1 MTPTTA
7 PLVPHPRSSNRMGS
21 ATASDSAAGFTAR
34 RTPGNQEADDDRFY
48 QALVPFDSFDDV
60 MRRDRYRPLPDDWI
74 IAVTDVSHSTEAI
87 EQGRYREVNTAGAAV
102 LAAVSNALPDLQFPF
117 TFGGDG
123 ASFAAPGAYSSIIK
137 DTLAKTAAWAEDAL
151 SLTLRTAVIPI
162 ADIRAQRLDVLVA
175 RFAPSS
181 NVTYAMFAGGGLA
194 WAERKLKQG
203 SYIVPRAPMGVTAD
217 LTGLSCQFA
226 PISTKNGVILSL
238 IVVPGD
244 DPTSFVELI
253 QELLRTLRSDDPSLH
268 PLPAEGPLPAW
279 TGDHLDHAIKTGSRK
294 MPFAAWAVKCL
305 RAILARVGTLLGI
318 PVGNFYEARFRRE
331 LVENTDFRKFDDGLR
346 MTVDC
351 SSDLADVIDA
361 RLEEAQRQDV
371 CFFGTHR
378 QLAANLTCFVP
389 SHTQANHVHF
399 VDGASG
405 GYAFAAVKLKRSVAS
420 SLGTQRARASAAH
433 VQPIR
438 DSV

>member
-1 MTPTTA
+1 M
-7 PLVPHPRSSNRMGS
+7 VDGS
-21 ATASDSAAGFTAR
+21 EADFEVGLF
-34 RTPGNQEADDDRFY
+34 RTKVEQEADDDRFY
-48 QALVPFDSFDDV
+48 QALVPFNSFDDV

-87 EQGRYREVNTAGAAV
+87 EQGRYREVNTVGAAV

-123 ASFAAPGAYSSIIK
+123 ASFATPGAYSSIIK

-151 SLTLRTAVIPI
+151 GLTLRIAVVPI
-162 ADIRAQRLDVLVA
+162 ADIRAQHLDVLVA

-194 WAERKLKQG
+194 WAERNLKQG
-203 SYIVPRAPMGVTAD
+203 SYTLPRAPMGVTAD

-226 PISTKNGVILSL
+226 PIRTKHGVILSL
-238 IVVPGD
+238 IVVPRD
-244 DPTSFVELI
+244 DPISFVELI
-253 QELLRTLRSDDPSLH
+253 QEILRTLRSDDPGLH

-279 TGDHLDHAIKTGSRK
+279 TGDHLDNAIKTGSRK
-294 MPFAAWAVKCL
+294 KPFAAWAATCL
-305 RAILARVGTLLGI
+305 RAILARVSTVLGI
-318 PVGNFYEARFRRE
+318 PIGGFHEVRFRRE

-351 SSDLADVIDA
+351 SSELADVIDA
-361 RLEEAQRQDV
+361 RLEEAQRRGA

-389 SHTQANHVHF
+389 SPTQANHVHF

-405 GYAFAAVKLKRSVAS
+405 GYAFAAVNLKRNIAS
-420 SLGTQRARASAAH
+420 SLSGSMRKVGRPKFAPEIGS
-433 VQPIR
+433 
-438 DSV
+438 

>member
-7 PLVPHPRSSNRMGS
+7 PLVSHPCLSNRMCC
-21 ATASDSAAGFTAR
+21 ATASDSPAGFTA
-34 RTPGNQEADDDRFY
+34 THTVGDQEAEDDRFY
-48 QALVPFDSFDDV
+48 QALVPFDAFDDV

-87 EQGRYREVNTAGAAV
+87 EKGRYREVNAAGAAV
-102 LAAVSNALPDLQFPF
+102 LAAVGNALPDLQFPF

-151 SLTLRTAVIPI
+151 GLTLRTAVIPI
-162 ADIRAQRLDVLVA
+162 ADIRARHLDVLVA

-203 SYIVPRAPMGVTAD
+203 VYNVSRAPMGVTAD

-226 PISTKNGVILSL
+226 PITTKNGVILSL
-238 IVVPGD
+238 IVVPRD
-244 DPTSFVELI
+244 DPTSFMELI
-253 QELLRTLRSDDPSLH
+253 QEVLRTLRSDDPGLH

-279 TGDHLDHAIKTGSRK
+279 TGDHLYHAIKTGSRK
-294 MPFAAWAVKCL
+294 MPFASWAAKCL
-305 RAILARVGTLLGI
+305 RAILARVGTLLRI
-318 PVGNFYEARFRRE
+318 PVGDFYEARFRRE
-331 LVENTDFRKFDDGLR
+331 LVANTDYRKFDDGLR

-351 SSDLADVIDA
+351 SSELADVIDA
-361 RLEEAQRQDV
+361 RLDEAQRRGA

-389 SHTQANHVHF
+389 SPTQANHLHF

-405 GYAFAAVKLKRSVAS
+405 GYAFAAANLKRSVAS
-420 SLGTQRARASAAH
+420 SLGTQGVRASAAH
-433 VQPIR
+433 IQPIKH
-438 DSV
+438 SV

>member
-1 MTPTTA
+1 MI
-7 PLVPHPRSSNRMGS
+7 VDRSEPDFEVGLFQTRIEQAEN
-21 ATASDSAAGFTAR
+21 DL
-34 RTPGNQEADDDRFY
+34 FY
-48 QALVPFDSFDDV
+48 PAIVPFDSFDDV
-60 MRRDRYRPLPDDWI
+60 MRRDRYRRLPDDWI

-123 ASFAAPGAYSSIIK
+123 ASFAVPGAYLSIVK
-137 DTLAKTAAWAEDAL
+137 DTLAKTAAWAEDVL
-151 SLTLRTAVIPI
+151 GLTLRTAVIPI
-162 ADIRAQRLDVLVA
+162 ADIRARHLDVLVA

-203 SYIVPRAPMGVTAD
+203 CYALRRAPTGVTAD

-226 PISTKNGVILSL
+226 PIRTKHGVILSL
-238 IVVPGD
+238 IVVPRD

-253 QELLRTLRSDDPSLH
+253 QEILRTLRSDDPGLH
-268 PLPAEGPLPAW
+268 PLPAKGPLPAW
-279 TGDHLDHAIKTGSRK
+279 TGDQLDRAIKTGSRK
-294 MPFAAWAVKCL
+294 KRFAMAATCL
-305 RAILARVGTLLGI
+305 RGILARVSNLLGI
-318 PVGNFYEARFRRE
+318 PIGGLHAVRFQRE

-351 SSDLADVIDA
+351 SSELADAIDA
-361 RLEEAQRQDV
+361 RLEEAQRRGA
-371 CFFGTHR
+371 CFFGTYR
-378 QLAANLTCFVP
+378 QLAATLTCFVP
-389 SHTQANHVHF
+389 SPAQANHVHF

-405 GYAFAAVKLKRSVAS
+405 GYAFAAVNLKRNVAS
-420 SLGTQRARASAAH
+420 TLGVSIRKVGRPTSAAE
-433 VQPIR
+433 IG
-438 DSV
+438 S

>member
-1 MTPTTA
+1 M
-7 PLVPHPRSSNRMGS
+7 VDGS
-21 ATASDSAAGFTAR
+21 EQTFEVGLFEIKADQGARDDS
-34 RTPGNQEADDDRFY
+34 FY

-102 LAAVSNALPDLQFPF
+102 LAAVSNALPDLQFPS

-151 SLTLRTAVIPI
+151 GLTLRIAVIPI
-162 ADIRAQRLDVLVA
+162 ADIRAQHLDVLVA

-194 WAERKLKQG
+194 WAEHKLKQG
-203 SYIVPRAPMGVTAD
+203 GYTIPRAPMGVTAD
-217 LTGLSCQFA
+217 LTGLSCKFA
-226 PISTKNGVILSL
+226 PISTKHGVILSL
-238 IVVPGD
+238 IVVPRD
-244 DPTSFVELI
+244 DPTSFGELI
-253 QELLRTLRSDDPSLH
+253 QKLLRTLRSDDRGPH

-279 TGDHLDHAIKTGSRK
+279 TGDNLDHAIKTGSRK
-294 MPFAAWAVKCL
+294 MPFAAWTAKCL
-305 RAILARVGTLLGI
+305 RTILARVLGI
-318 PVGNFYEARFRRE
+318 PIGGFHEARFRQE

-351 SSDLADVIDA
+351 SSELADVIDA
-361 RLEEAQRQDV
+361 RLAEAQRRGA
-371 CFFGTHR
+371 CFFGTYR
-378 QLAANLTCFVP
+378 QSAANLTCFVP
-389 SHTQANHVHF
+389 SPTQANHVHF

-405 GYAFAAVKLKRSVAS
+405 GYAFAAVNLKRNVAS
-420 SLGTQRARASAAH
+420 SLGTQGARALAAH
-433 VQPIR
+433 VRPIR
-438 DSV
+438 HSV

>member
-1 MTPTTA
+1 MM
-7 PLVPHPRSSNRMGS
+7 VDGS
-21 ATASDSAAGFTAR
+21 EPDFEVGLFWTKVE
-34 RTPGNQEADDDRFY
+34 QEAEDDRFY
-48 QALVPFDSFDDV
+48 QALVPFNSFDDV
-60 MRRDRYRPLPDDWI
+60 MRRDRYHPLPGDWI

-123 ASFAAPGAYSSIIK
+123 ASFAAPGTYSSIIK
-137 DTLAKTAAWAEDAL
+137 DTLTKTAAWAEDAL
-151 SLTLRTAVIPI
+151 GLTLRTAVIPI
-162 ADIRAQRLDVLVA
+162 ADIRAQHLDVLVA

-203 SYIVPRAPMGVTAD
+203 SYTLPRAPMGVTAD

-226 PISTKNGVILSL
+226 PIRTKHGVILSL
-238 IVVPGD
+238 IVVPRD
-244 DPTSFVELI
+244 DPISFVELI
-253 QELLRTLRSDDPSLH
+253 QEILRTLRSDDPGLH

-279 TGDHLDHAIKTGSRK
+279 TGNHLGHAITTVSRK
-294 MPFAAWAVKCL
+294 RPFSVWAVTCL
-305 RAILARVGTLLGI
+305 RAILVRVSTLLRI
-318 PVGNFYEARFRRE
+318 PIGGFHEARFRRE

-351 SSDLADVIDA
+351 SPELADVIDA
-361 RLEEAQRQDV
+361 RLEEAQRRGA

-378 QLAANLTCFVP
+378 QLAATLTCFVP
-389 SHTQANHVHF
+389 SPTQANHVHF

-405 GYAFAAVKLKRSVAS
+405 GYAFAAVNLKRNVAS
-420 SLGTQRARASAAH
+420 SLGGSMRKVCRPTFAPEIGS
-433 VQPIR
+433 
-438 DSV
+438 

>member
-1 MTPTTA
+1 MEMM
-7 PLVPHPRSSNRMGS
+7 VDRSEP
-21 ATASDSAAGFTAR
+21 AFEVDLFQTKVD
-34 RTPGNQEADDDRFY
+34 QEAEDDRFY

-60 MRRDRYRPLPDDWI
+60 MRRDRYRSLPDGWI
-74 IAVTDVSHSTEAI
+74 IAVTDVSHSTQAI

-123 ASFAAPGAYSSIIK
+123 ASFAAPGAYSSMIK
-137 DTLAKTAAWAEDAL
+137 DALAKTAAWAEDAL
-151 SLTLRTAVIPI
+151 GLKLRIAVIPI
-162 ADIRAQRLDVLVA
+162 ADIRAQHLDVLVA
-175 RFAPSS
+175 RFAPSP
-181 NVTYAMFAGGGLA
+181 NVTYATFAGGGLA

-203 SYIVPRAPMGVTAD
+203 GYTVQRAPMGVTAD

-226 PISTKNGVILSL
+226 PIRTKHGVILSL
-238 IVVPGD
+238 IVVPRD

-253 QELLRTLRSDDPSLH
+253 QELLRTLRSNEPGLH

-279 TGDHLDHAIKTGSRK
+279 TGDHLDHAIKKGSRK
-294 MPFAAWAVKCL
+294 MPLAAWAEKCL
-305 RAILARVGTLLGI
+305 RAILARLGTLPGI
-318 PVGNFYEARFRRE
+318 PIGGFHEARFRRE
-331 LVENTDFRKFDDGLR
+331 LVENTDYRKFDDGLR

-351 SSDLADVIDA
+351 SSELAEVVDA
-361 RLEEAQRQDV
+361 RLEEAQRRGA

-389 SHTQANHVHF
+389 SPTRANHVHF

-405 GYAFAAVKLKRSVAS
+405 GYAFAAANLKRNVAS
-420 SLGTQRARASAAH
+420 GLGTQGTRALAAH
-433 VQPIR
+433 V
-438 DSV
+438 

>member
-1 MTPTTA
+1 MM
-7 PLVPHPRSSNRMGS
+7 VDRSEPDVEVGPFQTKVDR
-21 ATASDSAAGFTAR
+21 
-34 RTPGNQEADDDRFY
+34 EAEDDRFY

-60 MRRDRYRPLPDDWI
+60 IRRDRYRPLPDDWI

-102 LAAVSNALPDLQFPF
+102 LAAVSNALPDLQFPS

-123 ASFAAPGAYSSIIK
+123 ASFAAPGAYSSIVE

-151 SLTLRTAVIPI
+151 GLTLRIAVIPI
-162 ADIRAQRLDVLVA
+162 ADVRAQHLDVLVA

-203 SYIVPRAPMGVTAD
+203 AYIVPRAPVGVTAD
-217 LTGLSCQFA
+217 LTGLSCRFA
-226 PISTKNGVILSL
+226 PISTKHGVILSL
-238 IVVPGD
+238 IVVPRD
-244 DPTSFVELI
+244 DPSSFVKLI
-253 QELLRTLRSDDPSLH
+253 QELLWTLRSDESDLH

-279 TGDHLDHAIKTGSRK
+279 TGDHLDYAIKEGSRK
-294 MPFAAWAVKCL
+294 MPFAGSAAKGL
-305 RAILARVGTLLGI
+305 GAILARVGTLLGI
-318 PVGNFYEARFRRE
+318 PIDGFHEARFRQE
-331 LVENTDFRKFDDGLR
+331 LVENTDYRKFDDGLR

-351 SSDLADVIDA
+351 SFELADVVDA
-361 RLEEAQRQDV
+361 CLEEAQRRGA

-389 SHTQANHVHF
+389 SPTRANHVHF

-405 GYAFAAVKLKRSVAS
+405 GYAFAAANLKRNVAS
-420 SLGTQRARASAAH
+420 GLGTQGVRDWAAH

-438 DSV
+438 HSV

>member
-1 MTPTTA
+1 M
-7 PLVPHPRSSNRMGS
+7 MMDGS
-21 ATASDSAAGFTAR
+21 EPAFEVGLFQTKVD
-34 RTPGNQEADDDRFY
+34 QEAEDDSFY

-60 MRRDRYRPLPDDWI
+60 VRRDRYRPLPNDWI
-74 IAVTDVSHSTEAI
+74 IAVTDVIHSTEAI

-102 LAAVSNALPDLQFPF
+102 LAAVSNALPDLQFPS

-151 SLTLRTAVIPI
+151 GLTLRIAVIPI
-162 ADIRAQRLDVLVA
+162 ADIRSQHLDVLVA

-194 WAERKLKQG
+194 WAERTLKQG
-203 SYIVPRAPMGVTAD
+203 GYTVPRAPMGATAD
-217 LTGLSCQFA
+217 LTGLSCRFA

-238 IVVPGD
+238 IVVPRD

-253 QELLRTLRSDDPSLH
+253 QQLLQTLRSDDPGVH
-268 PLPAEGPLPAW
+268 PLPAEGPLPAR

-294 MPFAAWAVKCL
+294 MHFAAWAAKCL
-305 RAILARVGTLLGI
+305 RGILARTGTLLGI
-318 PVGNFYEARFRRE
+318 PIDGFHEARFRRE
-331 LVENTDFRKFDDGLR
+331 LVENTDYRKFDDGLR

-351 SSDLADVIDA
+351 SSELADVIDT
-361 RLEEAQRQDV
+361 RLEEAQRRGA

-389 SHTQANHVHF
+389 SPTQANHVHF

-405 GYAFAAVKLKRSVAS
+405 GYAFAAVNLKRNVAS
-420 SLGTQRARASAAH
+420 SLDKQGTRALAAH
-433 VQPIR
+433 LQPVR
-438 DSV
+438 HSV

>member
-1 MTPTTA
+1 MH
-7 PLVPHPRSSNRMGS
+7 VMVDGS
-21 ATASDSAAGFTAR
+21 EPAFEVGLFHTKVDPAA
-34 RTPGNQEADDDRFY
+34 NDDRFY

-60 MRRDRYRPLPDDWI
+60 VRRDRYRPLPSDWI

-102 LAAVSNALPDLQFPF
+102 LAAVSNALPDLEFPF
-117 TFGGDG
+117 MFGGDG

-151 SLTLRTAVIPI
+151 GLTLRAAVIPI
-162 ADIRAQRLDVLVA
+162 ADIRAQHLDVLVA

-203 SYIVPRAPMGVTAD
+203 SYTVPRAPMGVTAD

-226 PISTKNGVILSL
+226 PISTKHGVILSL
-238 IVVPGD
+238 IVVPRD

-253 QELLRTLRSDDPSLH
+253 QEVLRMLRSDDPGLR

-279 TGDHLDHAIKTGSRK
+279 TGDHLDHAIRTGSRK
-294 MPFAAWAVKCL
+294 MPFAFRAANCL
-305 RAILARVGTLLGI
+305 RAIVARVRTLLGFPI
-318 PVGNFYEARFRRE
+318 GGSDEARFWRE

-351 SSDLADVIDA
+351 SSELADVIDA
-361 RLEEAQRQDV
+361 RLEEAQRQGA

-389 SHTQANHVHF
+389 SPTQANHVHF
-399 VDGASG
+399 IDGASG
-405 GYAFAAVKLKRSVAS
+405 GYAFAAANLKRNIAS
-420 SLGTQRARASAAH
+420 SCVTRGARALAAH
-433 VQPIR
+433 VRPIR
-438 DSV
+438 RSV